1 MTPIPINVGRGGG
14 DLAGRRF
21 SFVGTLTLALLAL
34 PPLGLSYSTLKIAS
48 LLVAMSGTLFLIA
61 GLVFDQKTQYSGIV
75 LIPASAAT
83 IAFAAIG
90 YPIGAVIT
98 GLVFSAMIGANLVT
112 RRCGLNKML
121 SIDSSS

>member
-1 MTPIPINVGRGGG
+1 MGRAGG

-21 SFVGTLTLALLAL
+21 ALVVTATLTILAL
-34 PPLGLSYSTLKIAS
+34 PPLGVSYSTLKIAS

-75 LIPASAAT
+75 LIPVAACT

-90 YPIGAVIT
+90 RPIGAVIT
-98 GLVFSAMIGANLVT
+98 GLVFCAMIASNLVT
-112 RRCGLNKML
+112 RRCALNQL
-121 SIDSSS
+121 LGIDSCD